1 MTSIWQIFSLSL
13 TDYSGYSI
21 THDPDQTW
29 PIITKKQKNYCHMS
43 HMLSSPF
50 HQQKKKKKKKKIS
63 ADFTN
68 QRSFRPNSTQTL
80 SPKRAEKEYK
90 VSISGPS
97 PHSHAASKFSRSL
110 LKVKACGFTFPSSV
124 CQLEPFTCPNPT
136 TRNKLNPICQKC
148 DKNTHKILSERM
160 MRDFFFFFLGWRA
173 TW

>member
-1 MTSIWQIFSLSL
+1 
-13 TDYSGYSI
+13 
-21 THDPDQTW
+21 
-29 PIITKKQKNYCHMS
+29 MS

-50 HQQKKKKKKKKIS
+50 HQQKKKKKNS

-97 PHSHAASKFSRSL
+97 PRSHAASKFSRSL

-124 CQLEPFTCPNPT
+124 CQLESFTCPNPT

-160 MRDFFFFFLGWRA
+160 MRDFFLFFWDEEQHDNPYPSALVGIFYHLAWRRRKINDEGKNY
-173 TW
+173 